1 MEGGESH
8 YRNNPIFFS
17 LAILHDGLTGEKKKK
32 GTFMSKTGSLPKQQ
46 EIRERAY
53 EIYISR
59 GGADGQEI
67 SDWLQAEQE
76 LLEPGEKRIRSQR
89 SVS

>member
-1 MEGGESH
+1 
-8 YRNNPIFFS
+8 
-17 LAILHDGLTGEKKKK
+17 
-32 GTFMSKTGSLPKQQ
+32 MSKTGSLPKQQ